1 MNLMFASD
9 SVVWASWRYTAEQ
22 APSVRH
28 TNEVVAA
35 YVACGGRMHLYAYL
49 KKFGERALYRD
60 TDRVIFVQKT
70 DEPPLIECCDE
81 LGEMNSEVAT
91 REFRN
96 D

>member
-1 MNLMFASD
+1 
-9 SVVWASWRYTAEQ
+9 
-22 APSVRH
+22 
-28 TNEVVAA
+28 
-35 YVACGGRMHLYAYL
+35 MHLYAYL

-81 LGEMNSEVAT
+81 LGDMNSEVAT

>member
-1 MNLMFASD
+1 MIPDHQELYRFLATPGVEVVNLMFASN

-49 KKFGERALYRD
+49 DKLVERASHCD
-60 TDRVIFVQKT
+60 TDSVIFVQHT
-70 DEPPLIECCDE
+70 DEPPLIE
-81 LGEMNSEVAT
+81 
-91 REFRN
+91 
-96 D
+96 